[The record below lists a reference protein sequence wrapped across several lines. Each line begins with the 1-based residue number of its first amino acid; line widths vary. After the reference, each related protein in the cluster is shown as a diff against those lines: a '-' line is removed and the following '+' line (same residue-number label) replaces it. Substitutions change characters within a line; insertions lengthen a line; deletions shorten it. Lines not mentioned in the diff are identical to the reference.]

1 MCARTGTGLP
11 RETVT
16 LDANVLIALTDQD
29 DPHYDDAAWFIR
41 RSIFRRTL
49 LIHPLNV
56 AEAAIRPSAAGV
68 VDQVRRIW
76 DFLGVHVTKFDDEQP
91 WRLASLRASTG
102 LGLPDCCVLDTAR
115 QTASAVATF
124 DVRLA
129 RQAEQL
135 GVDLAL

>member
-1 MCARTGTGLP
+1 MP
-11 RETVT
+11 RELVT
-16 LDANVLIALTDQD
+16 LDANVLIALTDED
-29 DPHYDDAAWFIR
+29 DPHHEDASWFIR
-41 RSIFRRTL
+41 RSTFRGTL
-49 LIHPLNV
+49 QIHPFNI

-76 DFLGVHVTKFDDEQP
+76 DLLGVHVTKVDGEQP

-115 QTASAVATF
+115 HTSSAVATF
-124 DVRLA
+124 DTRLA
-129 RQAEQL
+129 QRARDL

>member
-1 MCARTGTGLP
+1 MP
-11 RETVT
+11 RQLVT
-16 LDANVLIALTDQD
+16 LDANLLIALSDPDDAHHDQ
-29 DPHYDDAAWFIR
+29 AAWFFRSSLFER
-41 RSIFRRTL
+41 RLFV
-49 LIHPLNV
+49 HPFNI
-56 AEAAIRPSAAGV
+56 AEAAVRPSQVGV
-68 VDQVRRIW
+68 ADRVRGLW
-76 DFLGVHVTKFDDEQP
+76 GFMGVHVTKVDDDQP

-124 DVRLA
+124 DSRLA